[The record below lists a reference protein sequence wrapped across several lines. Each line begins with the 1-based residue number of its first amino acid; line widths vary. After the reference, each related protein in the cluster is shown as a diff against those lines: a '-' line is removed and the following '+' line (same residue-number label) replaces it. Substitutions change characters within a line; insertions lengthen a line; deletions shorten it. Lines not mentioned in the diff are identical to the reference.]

1 MYTKS
6 IFALTLIA
14 LTTPIAGTAF
24 AGQGADQL
32 AKLAGVP
39 VGVYTVAQL
48 IQLQDARREGD
59 KVAEAFILGQGND
72 GVSRSTMSV
81 DNVGGAGAEQL
92 ARLVDVAP
100 GAYSV
105 NEMIRLRDA
114 INENDRAGVD
124 YILNGSDSGNTG
136 NDIGVVT
143 PGKAQLAASLGLD
156 PAAHTTAELVALYLD
171 SLS

>member
-6 IFALTLIA
+6 ILALTLVA

-39 VGVYTVAQL
+39 AGAYTVAQM
-48 IQLQDARREGD
+48 IQLQDARRDGD
-59 KVAEAFILGQGND
+59 KAAEAFILGQGND

-81 DNVGGAGAEQL
+81 EGVGGAGAEQL
-92 ARLVDVAP
+92 ARLVGVAP

-105 NEMIRLRDA
+105 NEMIRLQDA
-114 INENDRAGVD
+114 IKENDRATVAF
-124 YILNGSDSGNTG
+124 ILNGSNSGSTG
-136 NDIGVVT
+136 DDIGIVT

-171 SLS
+171 SIS

>member
-6 IFALTLIA
+6 ILALTLVA

-39 VGVYTVAQL
+39 AGAYTVAQM
-48 IQLQDARREGD
+48 IQLQEARREGD
-59 KVAEAFILGQGND
+59 RVAEAFILGQGND

-81 DNVGGAGAEQL
+81 DSVGSDGAEQL
-92 ARLVDVAP
+92 ARLVGVTP

-105 NEMIRLRDA
+105 SEMIRLQEA
-114 INENDRAGVD
+114 INENDRAAVAF
-124 YILNGSDSGNTG
+124 ILGGSDGGDTAS
-136 NDIGVVT
+136 DIGIVT
-143 PGKAQLAASLGLD
+143 PGKAQLAASLGLY

-171 SLS
+171 SVS